1 MDIGDIGIGAI
12 IFIVFVIISIAQ
24 KIKERAD
31 LARGRGNLPRSMEQE
46 GAPVRE
52 ATPKSAPAQ
61 EIMEA
66 LFGAA
71 DRVDVVEEEAE
82 GEWAPLAPDTR
93 RELPQRVTPP
103 PVRRRVTAQHVES
116 RVQHDRDHE
125 GATTREES
133 IRHQQAQKAR
143 KRQLAMQRRDHE
155 VKLEQQRAREEGSRR
170 RRTPKVRPTPPTP
183 PTPRQKRGRL
193 FSGAHEVRKAIVFAE
208 ILGPPKAFE
217 D

>member
-1 MDIGDIGIGAI
+1 VDIGIGAI

-31 LARGRGNLPRSMEQE
+31 LARGRGNLPRSVEQG

-82 GEWAPLAPDTR
+82 GEWAPLTPDTR

-116 RVQHDRDHE
+116 RVQHDPDHE

-143 KRQLAMQRRDHE
+143 KRQLAMQRRDDRE
-155 VKLEQQRAREEGSRR
+155 VKQERAREEGSRR
-170 RRTPKVRPTPPTP
+170 RRTPKVRPTSPTP

-193 FSGAHEVRKAIVFAE
+193 FSGAHEVRRAIVFAE